1 MKKLLLLVA
10 AATLAFGQVAA
21 TPQLVLQGKQ
31 NQEAS
36 KEQKD
41 LGGKKFTVADF
52 CKISAEANHALRA
65 KQSVTPEGT
74 AKPYLYA
81 DIDNYDMAVSVS
93 TSDDG
98 TKVFFSNMFPN
109 MFASGDAWVQG
120 NVATDG
126 ASVTIPMDVAIGEL
140 TTNENETYPVYV
152 AEILVSGWDITGV
165 TEAVFVK
172 DGDSYRFED
181 DADAPTR
188 YLGLCVLDE
197 DGTFVGY
204 FDVTQLASYTPY
216 EGNTELVEL
225 PEGAEPAEFIYRFDY
240 GYPVAKLGK
249 VYVDGNDVYMNM
261 LACGYEAWVKGTREG
276 NTVTFKGD
284 QYIGAY
290 DYYLYFTP
298 LITGEGNY
306 DEMIPGDYVL
316 TYDPETGAYTSYDDD
331 EHDYYASIFASTG
344 DLYDAALSFVIEPY
358 VGDAP
363 AVPSDP
369 YGLEI
374 SDLYLEEYGQYLF
387 MYWIDNV
394 DVDGNFINPAKLG
407 YYLYLDGE
415 IYTCSP
421 EVFTRLEEEMTLI
434 PYGYADNWDFFEGY
448 CMIGETLFSTLGVQ
462 AVYTV
467 DGVSNYSNV
476 VSVDLEGNVTTEP
489 APQGIDGLNNVE
501 AKQVTAIEL
510 YDAEG
515 RRLQRPQQGVNI
527 VRMMTADGDS
537 KNIKFYKK

>member
-10 AATLAFGQVAA
+10 AATLALGQAVA

-225 PEGAEPAEFIYRFDY
+225 PEGAEPVEFIYRFDY

-261 LACGYEAWVKGTREG
+261 LACGLEAWVKGTKEG

-284 QYIGAY
+284 QYLGAY

-306 DEMIPGDYVL
+306 DEMIPGDGHL
-316 TYDPETGAYTSYDDD
+316 
-331 EHDYYASIFASTG
+331 H
-344 DLYDAALSFVIEPY
+344 
-358 VGDAP
+358 
-363 AVPSDP
+363 
-369 YGLEI
+369 
-374 SDLYLEEYGQYLF
+374 
-387 MYWIDNV
+387 
-394 DVDGNFINPAKLG
+394 
-407 YYLYLDGE
+407 
-415 IYTCSP
+415 
-421 EVFTRLEEEMTLI
+421 
-434 PYGYADNWDFFEGY
+434 
-448 CMIGETLFSTLGVQ
+448 
-462 AVYTV
+462 
-467 DGVSNYSNV
+467 V
-476 VSVDLEGNVTTEP
+476 V
-489 APQGIDGLNNVE
+489 
-501 AKQVTAIEL
+501 
-510 YDAEG
+510 
-515 RRLQRPQQGVNI
+515 RR
-527 VRMMTADGDS
+527 
-537 KNIKFYKK
+537 

>member
-10 AATLAFGQVAA
+10 AASLALGQVAA
-21 TPQLVLQGKQ
+21 TPQFVLQGKQ
-31 NQEAS
+31 KPAAS
-36 KEQKD
+36 KEMKD
-41 LGGKKFTVADF
+41 LGGRKFTVADF
-52 CKISAEANHALRA
+52 SKASARGALRA
-65 KQSVTPEGT
+65 PQAVTPEGT
-74 AKPYLYA
+74 AVPYLYSDA
-81 DIDNYDMAVSVS
+81 NAYDMAVSVS
-93 TSDDG
+93 TSEDG

-120 NVATDG
+120 DVATDG
-126 ASVTIPMDVAIGEL
+126 ASVTIPMDVAIGQL
-140 TTNENETYPVYV
+140 TTVENETYPVYP
-152 AEILVSGWDITGV
+152 AEMLLNAAGDITGV
-165 TEAVFVK
+165 QPLVFAK
-172 DGDSYRFED
+172 EGDTYTFVD
-181 DADAPTR
+181 DAENPTR
-188 YLGLCVLDE
+188 FVGLCVFDE
-197 DGTFVGY
+197 DGTFLGY
-204 FDVTQLASYTPY
+204 FDFAQLISYTPY

-225 PEGAEPAEFIYRFDY
+225 PAGAEPAEFIYRFDY
-240 GYPVAKLGK
+240 GYPVAKLGQ

-261 LACGYEAWVKGTREG
+261 LACGREAWVKGTKDG

-515 RRLQRPQQGVNI
+515 RRLQRLQQGVNI
-527 VRMMTADGDS
+527 VRMTTADGS
-537 KNIKFYKK
+537 VKAVKMYKK